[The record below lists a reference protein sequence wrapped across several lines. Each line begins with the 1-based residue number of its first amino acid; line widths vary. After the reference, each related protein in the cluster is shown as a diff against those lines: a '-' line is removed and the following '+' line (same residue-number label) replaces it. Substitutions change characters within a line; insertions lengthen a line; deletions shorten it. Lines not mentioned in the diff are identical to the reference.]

1 MSEIISLSEARERLA
16 NTSKIKIPIEAEYSV
31 GQNWRDTH

>member
-1 MSEIISLSEARERLA
+1 MSEIISLSEAAKEA
-16 NTSKIKIPIEAEYSV
+16 GEHFKIKIPIEAEYSV